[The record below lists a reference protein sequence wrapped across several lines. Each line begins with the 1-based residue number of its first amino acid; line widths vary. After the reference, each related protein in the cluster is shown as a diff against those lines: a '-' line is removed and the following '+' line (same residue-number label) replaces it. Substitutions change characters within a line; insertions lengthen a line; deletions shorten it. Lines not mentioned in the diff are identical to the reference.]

1 MKCKVVVPQQ
11 KSIKIPVCCV
21 GFRDAFPQGFKL
33 DISPTLLNMPSK
45 EMRIVED
52 NVTTPTSYST
62 TDVEELV
69 AAIKHNLRLK
79 SAPCHVVCTKQRRVS
94 PYTIPV
100 RTHRYLDNQHTCQI
114 GYKKQSSDPYVL
126 LQELL
131 KQGTLIKE
139 AVKRLQLGLSAK
151 GKKLKMDEE
160 DESGTNQCVSNV
172 Y

>member
-1 MKCKVVVPQQ
+1 
-11 KSIKIPVCCV
+11 
-21 GFRDAFPQGFKL
+21 
-33 DISPTLLNMPSK
+33 MPSK
-45 EMRIVED
+45 EERMVED
-52 NVTTPTSYST
+52 KANTTANYNT

-94 PYTIPV
+94 PYNIPI
-100 RTHRYLDNQHTCQI
+100 RTHRYLNNCQI
-114 GYKKQSSDPYVL
+114 GCKKQSDPYVL

-139 AVKRLQLGLSAK
+139 AVHRLQLGLSTSSSTK
-151 GKKLKMDEE
+151 TLKMDDDE
-160 DESGTNQCVSNV
+160 DNGTNQCVSNV